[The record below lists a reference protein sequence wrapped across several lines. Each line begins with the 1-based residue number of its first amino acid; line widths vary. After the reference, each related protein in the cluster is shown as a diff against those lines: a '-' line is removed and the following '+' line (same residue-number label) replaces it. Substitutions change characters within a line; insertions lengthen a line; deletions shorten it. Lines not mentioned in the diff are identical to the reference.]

1 MAGDGLDIPN
11 TLTGCLPSSGHF
23 DVPIPKHSPFIRK
36 NGIGN
41 NNKKKGIGNN
51 NNNKKVIGNNP
62 ASMRRAE
69 SGKAPLS
76 SGENRSFSP
85 INFGSQ
91 RISAVKRMHVYS
103 QGREKRRGL
112 R

>member
-1 MAGDGLDIPN
+1 M
-11 TLTGCLPSSGHF
+11 
-23 DVPIPKHSPFIRK
+23 
-36 NGIGN
+36 
-41 NNKKKGIGNN
+41 
-51 NNNKKVIGNNP
+51 IGNNP

-103 QGREKRRGL
+103 RGREEEGVAMKSRDASKCMQGGCLEGL
-112 R
+112 AD